1 MGASQQTMPA
11 PRPVVTAAAAPA
23 RPLPSGPY
31 SPPEITDPASSLRA
45 YAGWT
50 VKRTPVYAPRPP
62 IDPKNAVASKGAAMP
77 GPVSYNSQV
86 FDAFGRQIT
95 GDSAAKYLEFAD
107 SDLAKQYEGYS
118 LAPVRKY
125 SQFIGGVNPYTGGPY
140 APGGFASYGTGNR
153 YSDRGIFPGNALIP
167 DYGYGARVTPG
178 QAPSWG
184 TPRTLGHIDYLPY
197 SDVNYANDRYFLP
210 HTDSSGQYV
219 TLPKVLYQG
228 KNADAERQYQYLLAM
243 GHPAALKEKERRDI
257 FARERQLQDA
267 ADVRFL
273 AGIRTN
279 TAKAQYI
286 ADNFSQIPVSD
297 PNHGKEWQQA
307 VQAFLNNSNIAYTKG
322 YDYYGRTEAER
333 AQNPNKATV
342 PAMMQQIA
350 MQAKFDQIPGHP
362 LAGQGGNFS
371 TLLAGQKMTNRI
383 PDRIWNRLSPAERN
397 AITKI
402 EGQRALLQRE
412 LVNPFSA
419 FTYNVTDKDVYGS
432 DLSKKPVLYQTRGP
446 GGILFGGNPGA
457 TSWGWRNDNPV
468 PPEIPG
474 TGLWVA
480 GKDPNDPRT
489 LAWAYD
495 FAMDRRVDRPKKGGL
510 GGTRFDQYVNW
521 KRQNPDGTWNK
532 ITDPKLAQQLLGD
545 VDAYIRELAYRMDL
559 PKRTFSFSNLLE
571 AFIPAMVGIATG
583 NPYLAGMAAFGQAAS
598 KGDIAGMVTSALT
611 MGVNA
616 YGGFG
621 KLLSN
626 VGINPGTIVSKVG
639 TLTSIPKVN
648 TWLSGALQDFLDPTK
663 VGGYSY
669 KLGDFARDLGS
680 NVLSQL
686 SDMEIQKLRRE
697 PFYGQMYAS
706 LTPQQRAQYN
716 LPAPNLQGQYEDYA
730 RGFSRLNQFA
740 SGEGSQF
747 GDDWFDRARNYVAGT
762 TSPPAQTPVPAA
774 RGGLMALP
782 SKYKPV
788 TYRRRA

>member
-31 SPPEITDPASSLRA
+31 SPPEITDPASSLRS
-45 YAGWT
+45 YSGWT

-86 FDAFGRQIT
+86 FDAFGRPIT
-95 GDSAAKYLEFAD
+95 GDRAARYLEFAD

-118 LAPVRKY
+118 LAPIRKY
-125 SQFIGGVNPYTGGPY
+125 AQRVTSDGINEIRNHLNNRNNVAGTTQLGL
-140 APGGFASYGTGNR
+140 YGRTPD
-153 YSDRGIFPGNALIP
+153 Y
-167 DYGYGARVTPG
+167 DYGYGARFTPI
-178 QAPSWG
+178 QSSFL
-184 TPRTLGHIDYLPY
+184 TRQNISGHTEYLPY
-197 SDVNYANDRYFLP
+197 SEVNYTNDRYFLP

-219 TLPKVLYQG
+219 TLPKVMYQK

-243 GHPAALKEKERRDI
+243 GHPAALKEKERRDV

-286 ADNFSQIPVSD
+286 ANNFSQIPVSD

-307 VQAFLNNSNIAYTKG
+307 VQAFLNNSNIGYTKG

-333 AQNPNKATV
+333 AKSKTAATV
-342 PAMMQQIA
+342 PGMMQINA
-350 MQAKFDQIPGHP
+350 KQAVFDSIPGHP
-362 LAGQGGNFS
+362 LAGLGGNAS
-371 TLLAGQKMTNRI
+371 AILAGQKMTNRI

-397 AITKI
+397 AITQI
-402 EGQRALLQRE
+402 EGQRTLLQRE

-419 FTYNVTDKDVYGS
+419 FTYNVTDKDIYGS

-495 FAMDRRVDRPKKGGL
+495 YAMERRIDRPKKGGL
-510 GGTRFDQYVNW
+510 GGTRFDQYVNL

-532 ITDPKLAQQLLGD
+532 ITDPKLAQRLLGD

-730 RGFSRLNQFA
+730 RGFSRLNRFA

-747 GDDWFDRARNYVAGT
+747 GDGWFDRARNYVAGT